1 MPSQMNFQALNFG
14 NISQQE
20 AEARRRYYESI
31 ANGFR
36 SVGEGAKDISESY
49 MSEEERKK
57 REAEDKKK
65 WDNMIAQQEYQKEQD
80 RINREYRATRDN
92 IADTRYDNE
101 YGIRQEDR
109 RLEAE
114 KRMNERASLERY
126 REGLKKSYT
135 PEYLAKYGPTA
146 QADYEAA
153 MTAPT
158 LAEAVASGR
167 NLGQGIY
174 QKDLMDFQR
183 EQANLDRVPNQTV
196 TQVNDTLSRENIDLN
211 SRRIPYKVNEK
222 RQKVKDVDEIQRQ
235 IGVAENQLKQLEP
248 LGPNDNASAKRTA
261 LQAYIKFL
269 KDSLQPGAKSPQEM
283 GPEEWLKYVYQ
294 NGLK

>member
-1 MPSQMNFQALNFG
+1 MATPMNFQALNFG

-20 AEARRRYYESI
+20 AEARRRYYDSLGSI
-31 ANGFR
+31 GG
-36 SVGEGAKDISESY
+36 VISSTGDKVDDY
-49 MSEEERKK
+49 IQRKQ

-80 RINREYRATRDN
+80 RLNKEYRDTRDN

-101 YGIRQEDR
+101 YGLKLDEIRKNE
-109 RLEAE
+109 E
-114 KRMNERASLERY
+114 KLKKENDALVRY

-135 PEYLAKYGPTA
+135 PEFLAKYGPTA
-146 QADYEAA
+146 QAELEAA

-158 LAEAVASGR
+158 LAEAVDSGR

-174 QKDLMDFQR
+174 QQDMMDFQR

-222 RQKVKDVDEIQRQ
+222 RQKVKDVDEIQRR
-235 IGVAENQLKQLEP
+235 IKVAENQLEKLEP
-248 LGPNDNASAKRTA
+248 LGPNDNASAKRLA
-261 LQAYIKFL
+261 VQAYIKFL
-269 KDSLQPGAKSPQEM
+269 KDSLQPGAKSIEEM
-283 GPEEWLKYVYQ
+283 GPEEWLKFVFQ
-294 NGLK
+294 N

>member
-1 MPSQMNFQALNFG
+1 MATPMNFQSLNYG
-14 NISQQE
+14 GIAQQE
-20 AEARRRYYESI
+20 QDARRRYYDSLGSI
-31 ANGFR
+31 GG
-36 SVGEGAKDISESY
+36 VISSTGDKVDDY
-49 MSEEERKK
+49 LQRKQK
-57 REAEDKKK
+57 EAEDKKK

-80 RINREYRATRDN
+80 RLNREHTEEREAIEDARVLRDWKLK
-92 IADTRYDNE
+92 
-101 YGIRQEDR
+101 QEELRKKTYKNMNDAAA
-109 RLEAE
+109 LE
-114 KRMNERASLERY
+114 KY

-158 LAEAVASGR
+158 LAEAIASGR

-222 RQKVKDVDEIQRQ
+222 RQKVKDVDEMQRQ
-235 IGVAENQLKQLEP
+235 IEVAENQLKQLEP
-248 LGPNDNASAKRTA
+248 LGPNDNASAKRIA

-269 KDSLQPGAKSPQEM
+269 KDSLQPGAKSFEEM
-283 GPEEWLKYVYQ
+283 SPEEWLKYVYQ

>member
-1 MPSQMNFQALNFG
+1 MATPMNFQALNFG

-20 AEARRRYYESI
+20 AEARRRYYDSL
-31 ANGFR
+31 G
-36 SVGEGAKDISESY
+36 SVGGVISSTGDKVDDY
-49 MSEEERKK
+49 LQRKQ

-65 WDNMIAQQEYQKEQD
+65 WDNMIAQQEYQKKQD
-80 RINREYRATRDN
+80 RINREYQATRDN
-92 IADTRYDNE
+92 IADTRYNNE
-101 YGIRQEDR
+101 YGIKLEDR

-114 KRMNERASLERY
+114 KRMNERAALERY

-174 QKDLMDFQR
+174 QKDIMDFQR
-183 EQANLDRVPNQTV
+183 EQNAANEKRDSWMREADELVTSVDDRAARN
-196 TQVNDTLSRENIDLN
+196 NIDLSRNAVLPKDRAGLESLRTELEGLRDYLNTAQRHSVN
-211 SRRIPYKVNEK
+211 SAARVSAINAQIKEIDRR
-222 RQKVKDVDEIQRQ
+222 
-235 IGVAENQLKQLEP
+235 
-248 LGPNDNASAKRTA
+248 LGPKPKR
-261 LQAYIKFL
+261 KW
-269 KDSLQPGAKSPQEM
+269 E
-283 GPEEWLKYVYQ
+283 
-294 NGLK
+294 